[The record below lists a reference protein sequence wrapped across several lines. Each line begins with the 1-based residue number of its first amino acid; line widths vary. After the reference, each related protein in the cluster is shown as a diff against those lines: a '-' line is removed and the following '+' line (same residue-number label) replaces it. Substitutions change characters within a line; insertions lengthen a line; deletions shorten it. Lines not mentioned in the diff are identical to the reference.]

1 MKVRFTEEQKKVI
14 DSRNSNILVSAAA
27 GSGKT
32 AVLVERI
39 IKMITDEEH
48 PCDIDKFL
56 VVTFTDAA
64 AGEMRDRISAAI
76 EECLKTDPENIHL
89 QKQAVLI
96 HKARI
101 STIHSF
107 CLDVIRN
114 NFNSIGLDPAFRTA
128 DSSELE
134 MLEDDVIDRV
144 FEKHYE
150 NKDGMFLNMVDYL
163 SQDVGD
169 ASLREYVKKIYK
181 FAQGYPWPDEWLDQ
195 CAHYYNISDA
205 TELKSSSWMAFLM
218 TYIKRR
224 VADALRLVER
234 AIEIAGEP
242 YGPSKYLGVLNAD
255 YAEIESLLGIDDYD
269 KLREMV
275 NALSFGKLPPR
286 AGDDVDAEMKEHVMS
301 IRKKYKEAFSS
312 GKSKSVADFLTN
324 SSEKEFVLLSDIK
337 PYVNMMILLVKE
349 FEEEY
354 LLERKKRGIISFPD
368 MEHYALDI
376 LCTKTDEGV
385 FPSKIAM
392 EYRDSINE
400 ILMDEYQDC
409 NRVQD
414 LILRSVSREG
424 CDEYNNRFMVGDV
437 KQSIYKFRM
446 ANPQLFINK
455 YNSYSIDDPDSQCT
469 DAYHRINLHK
479 NFRSR
484 KTVIDTVNDLFGQI
498 MLSDLGEVEYDED
511 AKLVEGATY
520 PEAQGME
527 TEYILLEK
535 DTESELD
542 KGAQE
547 AMMIAHR
554 IKGLLQSGQVTDKIT
569 GELRQV
575 KYKDIAILVRSMT
588 DVAMGL
594 KTVLAAEGIPAVM
607 TMNSGFFETK
617 EIQQLV
623 QLLKVIDNPRQDI
636 PLYGAMHSYFGKFS
650 DEELAKI
657 KTDYDTDRMGK
668 FKGLCLYDY
677 VLMSAGENPKTAD
690 FVKFLEDL
698 RKKSRYIPIHRLIE
712 LIVGNDT
719 GYMNYVT
726 AMAGGRQRKANI
738 GMLIAKAEAFEA
750 TSFKG
755 LFNFVR
761 YLEKI
766 KKMESDV
773 GEAEIV
779 DGNANVVRIMTIH
792 KSKGLEFP
800 VCILAG
806 SHKKFNDR
814 DLLKK
819 VLIDMDYGLGVE
831 YVNMEKRVSQT
842 PLFRKVMSL
851 KMRQDLLGEELRVLY
866 VALTRA
872 KEKLIISGV
881 ITDAEKLLKASEER
895 VKLNVNGKMPYSERS
910 QCISYMDFMP
920 SLVKDA
926 QIVSSDILNREA
938 LDEAWDFVEKRGQ
951 LLKEITEAS
960 KEGGANDKPGELYQ
974 TLVSKSGKPYPHPE
988 LERMVLKTSVS
999 ELKKAYMDY
1008 ENGGELFPQK
1018 SVMPYEPLFI
1028 VGENHDISGT
1038 ERGNAY
1044 HRVMELL
1051 DFNDQNVKTQI
1062 NKMMESGKLS
1072 EIYGAAVSERKI
1084 GEFFESPIARRM
1096 AEAQR
1101 NGKLRREQPFVL
1113 GIPARRVNSECP
1125 DNETV
1130 LLQGIIDAFFIEDGK
1145 AVLVDYKTDVIKNDE
1160 ELKKRYYMQMVYY
1173 RKAIESILQIPVTE
1187 CYLYSFCLGEAVE
1200 VYIDTK
1206 DLDD

>member
-39 IKMITDEEH
+39 IKMITDEDN

-56 VVTFTDAA
+56 VVTFTEAA

-76 EECLKTDPENIHL
+76 EECLKTDPENVHL
-89 QKQAVLI
+89 QKQSVLI

-114 NFNSIGLDPAFRTA
+114 NFNSIGLDPAFRIA

-134 MLEDDVIDRV
+134 MLEDEIIDRV
-144 FEKHYE
+144 FEKHYTDE
-150 NKDGMFLNMVDYL
+150 DDVFLSMVDYL

-169 ASLREYVKKIYK
+169 AALREYVKKIHE
-181 FAQGYPWPDEWLDQ
+181 FAEGYPWPDEWLDQ
-195 CAHYYNISDA
+195 CAQYYDISSV
-205 TELKSSSWMAFLM
+205 TELKSSSWMVFLM
-218 TYIKRR
+218 TYLRR
-224 VADALRLVER
+224 RIADALGLVEY
-234 AIEIAGEP
+234 AIKIAGEP
-242 YGPSKYLGVLNAD
+242 CGPSKYIDVLKAD
-255 YAEIESLLGIDDYD
+255 YAKIESLLNIDDYD
-269 KLREMV
+269 ELRKQV
-275 NALSFGKLPPR
+275 IALPFGRLPNS
-286 AGDDVDAEMKEHVMS
+286 AGSDVDDELKENVKN
-301 IRKKYKEAFSS
+301 IRNKYKEVFAA
-312 GKSKSVADFLTN
+312 GKSKSIAGYLIND
-324 SSEKEFVLLSDIK
+324 SEKEFLMLGGIK
-337 PYVNMMILLVKE
+337 PYVDKMILLVKE

-368 MEHYALDI
+368 MEHYALNI
-376 LCTKTDEGV
+376 LCTKTDDGV
-385 FPSKIAM
+385 IPSKIAQ

-414 LILRSVSREG
+414 LIMKSVSREG
-424 CDEYNNRFMVGDV
+424 CDAFNNRFMVGDV

-455 YNSYSIDDPDSQCT
+455 YNSYSVNDPDSQCA

-511 AKLVEGATY
+511 ARLVEGATY
-520 PEAQGME
+520 PEALGME

-535 DTESELD
+535 DSESELD

-547 AMMIAHR
+547 AMMIAQK
-554 IKGLLQSGQVTDKIT
+554 IKDIRRSGWVTDKVT
-569 GELRQV
+569 GELRKV

-588 DVAMGL
+588 DVALGL
-594 KTVLAAEGIPAVM
+594 KTVFASEGIPAVM
-607 TMNSGFFETK
+607 TMNTGFFDTK
-617 EIQQLV
+617 EIQQVV

-636 PLYGAMHSYFGKFS
+636 PLYGVMRSYFGKFS
-650 DEELAKI
+650 DEELARI
-657 KTDYDTDRMGK
+657 KADYDPEKDGK
-668 FKGLCLYDY
+668 SKGMCLYDY
-677 VLMSAGENPKTAD
+677 VLLSTGENTKSAE
-690 FVKFLEDL
+690 FVNFLESL

-712 LIVGNDT
+712 IIVGKDT
-719 GYMNYVT
+719 GYMNYIT

-738 GMLIAKAEAFEA
+738 SMLIAKAEAFEA
-750 TSFKG
+750 TSYKG

-766 KKMESDV
+766 KKMEADM

-779 DGNANVVRIMTIH
+779 DENADVVRIMTIH

-800 VCILAG
+800 ICILAG
-806 SHKKFNDR
+806 SHKKFNEM
-814 DLLKK
+814 DLSKK
-819 VLIDMDYGLGVE
+819 VLIDMDYGLGVD
-831 YVNMEKRVSQT
+831 YVDVEKRISKA

-881 ITDAEKLLKASEER
+881 IPDADKCLVESEER

-910 QCISYMDFMP
+910 RCSSYMDFMP

-926 QIVSSDILNREA
+926 QIVYWDDLNREA
-938 LDEAWDFVEKRGQ
+938 LDEAWDYVEMRGH
-951 LLKEITEAS
+951 LLKEIEEAS
-960 KEGGANDKPGELYQ
+960 KDDCVNEKPKELRQ
-974 TLVSKSGKPYPHPE
+974 QLVSKSGKSYPHPE
-988 LERMVLKTSVS
+988 LENLVLKTSVS

-1008 ENGGELFPQK
+1008 ENGEELFPEK
-1018 SVMPYEPLFI
+1018 SAVPYEPLFI
-1028 VGENHDISGT
+1028 AGEKNDISGT

-1051 DFNDQNVKTQI
+1051 DFNDRDVKTQI
-1062 NKMMESGKLS
+1062 NKMLEFGRIPELYSKAVKESKISEFFENPLSQRMAIAQRSGKL
-1072 EIYGAAVSERKI
+1072 K
-1084 GEFFESPIARRM
+1084 
-1096 AEAQR
+1096 
-1101 NGKLRREQPFVL
+1101 REQPFVL
-1113 GIPARRVNSECP
+1113 GIPAKRVNSECP
-1125 DNETV
+1125 ENETV

-1145 AVLVDYKTDVIKNDE
+1145 AILVDYKTDVIKNGE

-1173 RKAIESILQIPVTE
+1173 RKAIESILQIPVSE
-1187 CYLYSFCLGEAVE
+1187 CYLYSFCLGEAVK
-1200 VYIDTK
+1200 VHIDTK